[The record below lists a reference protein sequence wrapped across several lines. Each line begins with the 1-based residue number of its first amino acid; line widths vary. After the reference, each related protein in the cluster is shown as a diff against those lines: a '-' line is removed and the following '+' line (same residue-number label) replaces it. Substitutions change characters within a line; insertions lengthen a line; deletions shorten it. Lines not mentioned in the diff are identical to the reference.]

1 VLSAAVLVLVLVLEL
16 REPKPSHK
24 RFAIESV
31 GTGKLSFHPLS
42 LYVVIRARAPQRS
55 KNFTHLE
62 AFREGA
68 RGAVAIENHSGKKT

>member
-42 LYVVIRARAPQRS
+42 LYPMMRI
-55 KNFTHLE
+55 
-62 AFREGA
+62 
-68 RGAVAIENHSGKKT
+68 